1 MSTITEK
8 VCIEALS
15 LPRDARAE
23 IAHRLLIS
31 LENEDFSEDVSG
43 QWLEEINRRRQDFRE
58 GKADPVPL
66 TKLCDAHRRQL
77 NEALSPALPG

>member
-58 GKADPVPL
+58 GKADPVPA
-66 TKLCDAHRRQL
+66 D
-77 NEALSPALPG
+77 EALRRAQAAIE

>member
-1 MSTITEK
+1 MD
-8 VCIEALS
+8 ALS

-43 QWLEEINRRRQDFRE
+43 LWLKEINRRREDFRQ
-58 GKADPVPL
+58 GTADPVSAE
-66 TKLCDAHRRQL
+66 DALRRAHAAI
-77 NEALSPALPG
+77 E

>member
-23 IAHRLLIS
+23 IAHRLLVS
-31 LENEDFSEDVSG
+31 LENEDFSEDVSELWRG
-43 QWLEEINRRRQDFRE
+43 EIDARRKDFRE
-58 GKADPVPL
+58 GKAKPV
-66 TKLCDAHRRQL
+66 TAE
-77 NEALSPALPG
+77 EALRRAYAAIE

>member
-23 IAHRLLIS
+23 IAHRLLTS
-31 LENEDFSEDVSG
+31 LENEDFPDDVS
-43 QWLEEINRRRQDFRE
+43 EEWRKEIERRRHDFRE
-58 GKADPVPL
+58 GKANPVP
-66 TKLCDAHRRQL
+66 AE
-77 NEALSPALPG
+77 EALRRAYAAIE

>member
-23 IAHRLLIS
+23 IAHRLLVS
-31 LENEDFSEDVSG
+31 LENEDFSEDVSE
-43 QWLEEINRRRQDFRE
+43 QWRAEIERRRKDFRE
-58 GKADPVPL
+58 GTANPVPIEESL
-66 TKLCDAHRRQL
+66 RRAQAAI
-77 NEALSPALPG
+77 E

>member
-23 IAHRLLIS
+23 IAHRLLTS
-31 LENEDFSEDVSG
+31 LENEDFPDDVS
-43 QWLEEINRRRQDFRE
+43 EEWRKEIERRRQDFRE
-58 GKADPVPL
+58 GRANPVP
-66 TKLCDAHRRQL
+66 AE
-77 NEALSPALPG
+77 EALRRAYAAIE

>member
-1 MSTITEK
+1 MSTTTEK

-31 LENEDFSEDVSG
+31 LEGEDFPDQVSNT
-43 QWLEEINRRRQDFRE
+43 WRDEIERRRQDFRE
-58 GKADPVPL
+58 GRADPVP
-66 TKLCDAHRRQL
+66 AG
-77 NEALSPALPG
+77 EALRRAYAAIE

>member
-23 IAHRLLIS
+23 IAHRLLTS
-31 LENEDFSEDVSG
+31 LENEDFSDDVS
-43 QWLEEINRRRQDFRE
+43 EEWRKEIERRRQDFRE
-58 GKADPVPL
+58 GKANPVP
-66 TKLCDAHRRQL
+66 AE
-77 NEALSPALPG
+77 EALRRAYAAIE